1 MAQLDTTALQY
12 LHRGAPVPI
21 GKDLFLKKV
30 FFNIERKLW
39 KVRQYHVELRRINLW
54 YEAPI
59 LQVQIITHIVYSM
72 MW

>member
-12 LHRGAPVPI
+12 LHRRAI
-21 GKDLFLKKV
+21 

-39 KVRQYHVELRRINLW
+39 KVVQSHVEQRRINLKF
-54 YEAPI
+54 EAPI
-59 LQVQIITHIVYSM
+59 LQEQIITYIVYSV